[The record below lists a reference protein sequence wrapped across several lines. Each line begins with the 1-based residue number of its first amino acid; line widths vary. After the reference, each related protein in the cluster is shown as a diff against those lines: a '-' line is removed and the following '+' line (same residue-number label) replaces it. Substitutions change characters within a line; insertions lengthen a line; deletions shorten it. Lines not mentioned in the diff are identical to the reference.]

1 VVLGGAD
8 AELFVGH
15 ERSDGVVGLSSA
27 FYERKNPDRLLE
39 LMRLLPHRRFHLIG
53 RKWEQYV
60 LFGAMRA
67 LPNFSYLTIP
77 YREYPEQYRKFDV
90 FLSMST
96 LEGGPIPLLEAMMCN
111 AVPVA
116 SDTGFAPDLIRHGE
130 NGFLF
135 DIDAPA
141 TTIAWQIEAAFQLDC
156 DVRSTVLSYDWHNF
170 SKTIVGL
177 GA

>member
-1 VVLGGAD
+1 
-8 AELFVGH
+8 
-15 ERSDGVVGLSSA
+15 
-27 FYERKNPDRLLE
+27 LLE

-53 RKWEQYV
+53 RKWEQYA
-60 LFGAMRA
+60 LFAAMKA

-77 YREYPEQYRKFDV
+77 YQQYPEQYRKFDV

-141 TTIAWQIEAAFQLDC
+141 PTIAWQIEAAFQLQC
-156 DVRSTVLSYDWHNF
+156 DVRSTVLPYDWHNF
-170 SKTIVGL
+170 SKTILGL
-177 GA
+177 GG

>member
-1 VVLGGAD
+1 
-8 AELFVGH
+8 
-15 ERSDGVVGLSSA
+15 
-27 FYERKNPDRLLE
+27 
-39 LMRLLPHRRFHLIG
+39 LPHRRFHLIG
-53 RKWEQYV
+53 RKWERYA
-60 LFGAMRA
+60 LFEAMKA

-77 YREYPEQYRKFDV
+77 YEQYPEHYRKFDV

-96 LEGGPIPLLEAMMCN
+96 LEGGPIPLLEAVMCN

-116 SDTGFAPDLIRHGE
+116 SHTGFAPDLIRHGE

-141 TTIAWQIEAAFQLDC
+141 STIAWQIEAAFQLDC
-156 DVRSTVLSYDWHNF
+156 DVRSTVLPYDWDNF

-177 GA
+177 GR